1 MHPRPRPAF
10 SGPRALEPLERSL
23 LAVLPEVLY
32 ASVLHVLDRTLLG
45 HARDDVE
52 EVLEHSE
59 HCLVD
64 ETLRLSLGSHNY
76 EHNKSVTVRS
86 DHAMN

>member
-1 MHPRPRPAF
+1 MNPHPRPAF
-10 SGPRALEPLERSL
+10 SDPRAHEPLESSL
-23 LAVLPEVLY
+23 LAVLAEVLY
-32 ASVLHVLDRTLLG
+32 ASGLHVLDRTLLG

-64 ETLRLSLGSHNY
+64 ETLRLSLGSLNY
-76 EHNKSVTVRS
+76 EHNKSVKVRTT
-86 DHAMN
+86 HAMN